1 MIKKIY
7 EIKKDIVLSNND
19 SSMNNLIDRIKE
31 YHSDNIVDI
40 SIQTEHSIYIK
51 FMNKLKYN
59 VWDNYELF
67 NDIINEW
74 LDLDE
79 PKYIYLFYNLYILSE
94 YDCIIEV

>member
-51 FMNKLKYN
+51 FKNKLKYN

-74 LDLDE
+74 LGLDE

-94 YDCIIEV
+94 HDCIIEV

>member
-7 EIKKDIVLSNND
+7 EIKKDITLSNND
-19 SSMNNLIDRIKE
+19 NIMNNLIDRIKE
-31 YHSDNIVDI
+31 CHSDNIVEI

-51 FMNKLKYN
+51 FKNKLKYN
-59 VWDNYELF
+59 VWDNYKLF